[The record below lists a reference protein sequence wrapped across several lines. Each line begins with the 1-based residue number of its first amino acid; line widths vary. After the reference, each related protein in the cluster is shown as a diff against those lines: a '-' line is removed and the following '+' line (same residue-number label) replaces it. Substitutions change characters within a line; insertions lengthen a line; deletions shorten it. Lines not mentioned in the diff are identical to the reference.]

1 MMSPNELSKLYKYI
15 SDENQTFENISK
27 MFISQFNLES
37 RIKAITS
44 IIILLKDN
52 LLNITQRI
60 ICYFILYNTSKNNKM
75 ETNPFLIIIL
85 DNLKNSNDIN
95 EQNFLI
101 DFLYKKINYI
111 NKTIKEYLNE
121 KKKEMKIN
129 ITQIQIQWE
138 KYYKELLKQMN
149 VNNNNCNNKI
159 RQIIYDRNNFGRNG
173 INKSFNSNVLSNVHN
188 LNEINLN
195 FYESNYMSFRP
206 NNNNFVISEPIILL
220 PDMKHN
226 FLWEK

>member
-1 MMSPNELSKLYKYI
+1 MMSPNELSKLYIYI
-15 SDENQTFENISK
+15 SDENQTFENVAK

-37 RIKAITS
+37 RKKAITS

-60 ICYFILYNTSKNNKM
+60 ICYFILYNISKKDKM

-101 DFLYKKINYI
+101 DFLYKKINYV

-121 KKKEMKIN
+121 KKKEMKIS

-138 KYYKELLKQMN
+138 KYYKELLKKMN
-149 VNNNNCNNKI
+149 INNNYKDKM
-159 RQIIYDRNNFGRNG
+159 RQIIYDRNNFGRGG
-173 INKSFNSNVLSNVHN
+173 INKSFNSNAFSNVHN

-195 FYESNYMSFRP
+195 FFENNYMSFRP
-206 NNNNFVISEPIILL
+206 NNNNFVISEPVFLL
-220 PDMKHN
+220 PDIKHS

>member
-1 MMSPNELSKLYKYI
+1 MMSPNELSKLYIYI
-15 SDENQTFENISK
+15 SDENQTFENVAK

-37 RIKAITS
+37 RRKAITS

-60 ICYFILYNTSKNNKM
+60 ICYFILYNISKKDKM

-101 DFLYKKINYI
+101 DFLYKKINYV

-121 KKKEMKIN
+121 KKKEMKIS

-138 KYYKELLKQMN
+138 KYYKELLKKMN
-149 VNNNNCNNKI
+149 INNNYKDKM
-159 RQIIYDRNNFGRNG
+159 RQIIYDRNNFGRGG
-173 INKSFNSNVLSNVHN
+173 INKSFNSNAFSNVHN

-195 FYESNYMSFRP
+195 FFENNYMSFRP
-206 NNNNFVISEPIILL
+206 NNNNFVISEPVFLL
-220 PDMKHN
+220 PDIKHG

>member
-1 MMSPNELSKLYKYI
+1 MMSPNELSKLYIYI
-15 SDENQTFENISK
+15 SDENQTFENVAK

-37 RIKAITS
+37 RRKAITS

-60 ICYFILYNTSKNNKM
+60 ICYFILYNISKKDKM

-101 DFLYKKINYI
+101 DFLYKKINYV
-111 NKTIKEYLNE
+111 NKTIKEYLND
-121 KKKEMKIN
+121 KKKELKVSIS
-129 ITQIQIQWE
+129 QIQKQWE

-149 VNNNNCNNKI
+149 INNNNEYKM
-159 RQIIYDRNNFGRNG
+159 RQV
-173 INKSFNSNVLSNVHN
+173 K
-188 LNEINLN
+188 
-195 FYESNYMSFRP
+195 
-206 NNNNFVISEPIILL
+206 
-220 PDMKHN
+220 
-226 FLWEK
+226 

>member
-1 MMSPNELSKLYKYI
+1 MMSPNELSKLYYYI

-27 MFISQFNLES
+27 MFNSQFNLES
-37 RIKAITS
+37 QTKAINA

-52 LLNITQRI
+52 LLNISQRI
-60 ICYFILYNTSKNNKM
+60 ICYFILYNFSKKEKM

-85 DNLKNSNDIN
+85 DCLKNSNDIN

-101 DFLYKKINYI
+101 DFLYKKINYL
-111 NKTIKEYLNE
+111 NKTIKEYLKE
-121 KKKEMKIN
+121 KKKEMKIS

-149 VNNNNCNNKI
+149 INNNSDIKM
-159 RQIIYDRNNFGRNG
+159 RQIIYERNTFSINA
-173 INKSFNSNVLSNVHN
+173 INKSVCSNALSNVHS

-195 FYESNYMSFRP
+195 FFENNYMSFKP
-206 NNNNFVISEPIILL
+206 NNNYFFNSEPVFLL
-220 PDMKHN
+220 PNIKHC
-226 FLWEK
+226 FFWEK

>member
-60 ICYFILYNTSKNNKM
+60 ICYFILYNISKKDKM

-101 DFLYKKINYI
+101 DFLYKKINYV

-121 KKKEMKIN
+121 KKKEMKIS

-149 VNNNNCNNKI
+149 INNNNCNNKI

>member
-1 MMSPNELSKLYKYI
+1 MMSPNELSKLYIYI
-15 SDENQTFENISK
+15 SDENQTFENVAK

-37 RIKAITS
+37 RRKAITS

-60 ICYFILYNTSKNNKM
+60 ICYFILYNISKKDKM

-101 DFLYKKINYI
+101 DFLYKKINYV

-121 KKKEMKIN
+121 KKKEMKIS

-138 KYYKELLKQMN
+138 KYYKELLKKMN
-149 VNNNNCNNKI
+149 INNNCKDKM
-159 RQIIYDRNNFGRNG
+159 RQIIYDRNNFGRGG
-173 INKSFNSNVLSNVHN
+173 INKSFNSNAFSNVHN

-195 FYESNYMSFRP
+195 FFENNYMSFRP
-206 NNNNFVISEPIILL
+206 NNNNFVISEPVFLL
-220 PDMKHN
+220 PDIKHG

>member
-1 MMSPNELSKLYKYI
+1 MSPNELSKLYIYI
-15 SDENQTFENISK
+15 SDENQTFENVAK

-37 RIKAITS
+37 RRKAITS

-60 ICYFILYNTSKNNKM
+60 ICYFILYNISKKDKM

-85 DNLKNSNDIN
+85 DNLKNTNDIN

-101 DFLYKKINYI
+101 DFLYKKINYV
-111 NKTIKEYLNE
+111 NKTSKEYLNE
-121 KKKEMKIN
+121 KKKEMKIS

-138 KYYKELLKQMN
+138 KYYKELLKKMN
-149 VNNNNCNNKI
+149 INNNYKDKM
-159 RQIIYDRNNFGRNG
+159 RQIIYDRNNFGRGG
-173 INKSFNSNVLSNVHN
+173 INKSFNSNAFSNVHN

-195 FYESNYMSFRP
+195 FFENNYMSFRP
-206 NNNNFVISEPIILL
+206 NNNNFVISEPVFLL
-220 PDMKHN
+220 PDIKHG

>member
-1 MMSPNELSKLYKYI
+1 MSPNELSKLYIYI
-15 SDENQTFENISK
+15 SDENQTFENVAK

-37 RIKAITS
+37 RRKAITS

-60 ICYFILYNTSKNNKM
+60 ICYFILYNISKTDKM

-101 DFLYKKINYI
+101 DFMYKKINYV

-121 KKKEMKIN
+121 KKKEIKIS
-129 ITQIQIQWE
+129 ITQIQMQWE

-159 RQIIYDRNNFGRNG
+159 RQIIYERNNFFRNG
-173 INKSFNSNVLSNVHN
+173 INNSFNSNVLSNVHN

-195 FYESNYMSFRP
+195 FSENNYMSFKP
-206 NNNNFVISEPIILL
+206 NNNNFVISEPVFLL
-220 PDMKHN
+220 PDMKHS
-226 FLWEK
+226 FFWEK

>member
-1 MMSPNELSKLYKYI
+1 MSPNELSKLYIYI
-15 SDENQTFENISK
+15 SDENQTFENVAK

-37 RIKAITS
+37 RRKAITS

-121 KKKEMKIN
+121 KKKEMKIS

>member
-1 MMSPNELSKLYKYI
+1 MMSPNELSKLYYYI

-27 MFISQFNLES
+27 MFNSQFNLES
-37 RIKAITS
+37 QTKAINA

-52 LLNITQRI
+52 LLNISQRI
-60 ICYFILYNTSKNNKM
+60 ICYFILYNFSKKEKM

-85 DNLKNSNDIN
+85 DCLKNSNDIN

-101 DFLYKKINYI
+101 DFLYKKINYV
-111 NKTIKEYLNE
+111 NKTIKEYLKE
-121 KKKEMKIN
+121 KKKEMKIS

-149 VNNNNCNNKI
+149 INNNSDIKM
-159 RQIIYDRNNFGRNG
+159 RQIIYERNTFSINA
-173 INKSFNSNVLSNVHN
+173 INKSVCSNALSNVHS

-195 FYESNYMSFRP
+195 FFENNYMSFKP
-206 NNNNFVISEPIILL
+206 NNNYFFNSEPVFLL
-220 PDMKHN
+220 PNIKHC
-226 FLWEK
+226 FFWEK

>member
-1 MMSPNELSKLYKYI
+1 MMSPNELSKLYIYI
-15 SDENQTFENISK
+15 SDENQTFENVAK

-37 RIKAITS
+37 RRKAITS

-60 ICYFILYNTSKNNKM
+60 ICYFILYNISKKDKM

-101 DFLYKKINYI
+101 DFLYKKINYV

-121 KKKEMKIN
+121 KKKEMKIS

-138 KYYKELLKQMN
+138 KYYKELLKKMN
-149 VNNNNCNNKI
+149 INNNYKDKM
-159 RQIIYDRNNFGRNG
+159 RQIIYDRNNFGRGG
-173 INKSFNSNVLSNVHN
+173 INKSFNSNAFSNVHN

-195 FYESNYMSFRP
+195 FFENNYMSFRP
-206 NNNNFVISEPIILL
+206 NNNNFVISEPVFLL
-220 PDMKHN
+220 PDIKHS

>member
-1 MMSPNELSKLYKYI
+1 MSPNELSKLYIYI
-15 SDENQTFENISK
+15 SDENQTFENVAK

-37 RIKAITS
+37 RKKAITS

-60 ICYFILYNTSKNNKM
+60 ICYFILYNISKKDKM

-101 DFLYKKINYI
+101 DFLYKKINYV

-121 KKKEMKIN
+121 KKKEMKIS

-138 KYYKELLKQMN
+138 KYYKELLKKMN
-149 VNNNNCNNKI
+149 INNNYKDKM
-159 RQIIYDRNNFGRNG
+159 RQIIYDRNNFGRGG
-173 INKSFNSNVLSNVHN
+173 INKSFNSNAFSNVHN

-195 FYESNYMSFRP
+195 FFENNYMSFRP
-206 NNNNFVISEPIILL
+206 NNNNFVISEPVFLL
-220 PDMKHN
+220 PDIKHS

>member
-1 MMSPNELSKLYKYI
+1 MSPDELSKLYKYI
-15 SDENQTFENISK
+15 SDENQTFENVAKI
-27 MFISQFNLES
+27 FLSQFNLE
-37 RIKAITS
+37 RRRKAITA

-60 ICYFILYNTSKNNKM
+60 ICYFILYNISKNDKM
-75 ETNPFLIIIL
+75 ETNPLLIIIL

-101 DFLYKKINYI
+101 DFMYKKINYV
-111 NKTIKEYLNE
+111 NKTIKDYLNE

-129 ITQIQIQWE
+129 ITQIQMQWE

-149 VNNNNCNNKI
+149 INNNCNSKI

-173 INKSFNSNVLSNVHN
+173 INNSFNSNVLSNVHN
-188 LNEINLN
+188 LNAINLN
-195 FYESNYMSFRP
+195 FSENNYMSFRP
-206 NNNNFVISEPIILL
+206 NNNNFVISEPVFLL
-220 PDMKHN
+220 PDMKHS

>member
-1 MMSPNELSKLYKYI
+1 MMSPNELSKLYIYI
-15 SDENQTFENISK
+15 SDENQTFENVAK

-37 RIKAITS
+37 RRKAITS

-60 ICYFILYNTSKNNKM
+60 ICYFILYNISKKDKM

-85 DNLKNSNDIN
+85 DNLKNTNDIN

-101 DFLYKKINYI
+101 DFLYKKINYV

-121 KKKEMKIN
+121 KKKEMKIS

-138 KYYKELLKQMN
+138 KYYKELLKKMN
-149 VNNNNCNNKI
+149 INNNYKDKM
-159 RQIIYDRNNFGRNG
+159 RQIIYDRNNFGRGG
-173 INKSFNSNVLSNVHN
+173 INKSFNSNAFSNVHN

-195 FYESNYMSFRP
+195 FFENNYMSFRP
-206 NNNNFVISEPIILL
+206 NNNNFVISEPVFLL
-220 PDMKHN
+220 PDIKHS

>member
-1 MMSPNELSKLYKYI
+1 MMSPNELSKLYIYI
-15 SDENQTFENISK
+15 SDENQTFENVAK

-37 RIKAITS
+37 RRKAITS

-60 ICYFILYNTSKNNKM
+60 ICYFILYNISKKDKM
-75 ETNPFLIIIL
+75 ETNPFLIVIL
-85 DNLKNSNDIN
+85 DNLKNTNDIN

-101 DFLYKKINYI
+101 DFLYKKINYV

-121 KKKEMKIN
+121 KKKEMKIS

-138 KYYKELLKQMN
+138 KYYKELLKKMN
-149 VNNNNCNNKI
+149 INNNCKDKM
-159 RQIIYDRNNFGRNG
+159 RQIIYDRNNFGRGG
-173 INKSFNSNVLSNVHN
+173 INKSFNSNAFSNVHN

-195 FYESNYMSFRP
+195 FFENNYMSFRP
-206 NNNNFVISEPIILL
+206 NNNNFVISEPVFLL
-220 PDMKHN
+220 PDIKHG

>member
-1 MMSPNELSKLYKYI
+1 MSPNELSKLYIYI
-15 SDENQTFENISK
+15 SDENQTFENVAK

-37 RIKAITS
+37 RRKAITS

-52 LLNITQRI
+52 LLNITQKI
-60 ICYFILYNTSKNNKM
+60 ICYFILYNISKKDKM

-101 DFLYKKINYI
+101 DFLYKKINYV

-121 KKKEMKIN
+121 KKKEMKIS

-138 KYYKELLKQMN
+138 KYYKELLKKMN
-149 VNNNNCNNKI
+149 INNNYKDKM
-159 RQIIYDRNNFGRNG
+159 RQIIYDRNNFGRGG
-173 INKSFNSNVLSNVHN
+173 INKSFNSNAFSNVHN

-195 FYESNYMSFRP
+195 FFENNYMSFRP
-206 NNNNFVISEPIILL
+206 NNNNFVISEPVFLL
-220 PDMKHN
+220 PDIKHG

>member
-1 MMSPNELSKLYKYI
+1 MMSPNELSKLYIYI
-15 SDENQTFENISK
+15 SDENQTFENVAK

-37 RIKAITS
+37 RRKAITS

-60 ICYFILYNTSKNNKM
+60 ICYFILYNISKKDKM

-85 DNLKNSNDIN
+85 DSLKNSNDIN

-101 DFLYKKINYI
+101 DFLYKKINYV

-121 KKKEMKIN
+121 KKKEMKIS

-138 KYYKELLKQMN
+138 KYYKELLKKMN
-149 VNNNNCNNKI
+149 INNNCKDKM
-159 RQIIYDRNNFGRNG
+159 RQIIYDRNNFGRGG
-173 INKSFNSNVLSNVHN
+173 INKSFNSNAFSNVHN

-195 FYESNYMSFRP
+195 FFENNYMSFRP
-206 NNNNFVISEPIILL
+206 NNNNFVISEPVFLL
-220 PDMKHN
+220 PDIKHG